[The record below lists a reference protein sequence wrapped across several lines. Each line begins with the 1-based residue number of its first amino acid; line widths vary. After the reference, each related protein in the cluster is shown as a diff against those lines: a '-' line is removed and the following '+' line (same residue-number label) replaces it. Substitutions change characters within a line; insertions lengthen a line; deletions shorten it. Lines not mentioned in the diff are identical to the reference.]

1 MSDQSKRRVTRI
13 DELARSVP
21 PPRDLWP
28 AISAA
33 IEADRVAATTT
44 TTTASAR
51 RQSRWLPAI
60 GMAAAVG
67 LVAIGVIIGQNIAP
81 KTQVTAGTQ
90 TTSTQG
96 NAELMPAA
104 LRDANYRKQR
114 DALLVEVNTQLKAMP
129 AAEREKVAASL
140 ATLRR
145 SIGEIE
151 AALGRDPANALLQEL
166 LVSSCQEEMR
176 ALTAVRDSGSQEI

>member
-1 MSDQSKRRVTRI
+1 MTGKSFGRRVNRI
-13 DELARSVP
+13 DELSQSVP
-21 PPRDLWP
+21 PARDLWP
-28 AISAA
+28 AIAQA
-33 IEADRVAATTT
+33 IEADRAA
-44 TTTASAR
+44 AAPRHADRSR
-51 RQSRWLPAI
+51 SRWLPVA
-60 GMAAAVG
+60 GMAAAVA
-67 LVAIGVIIGQNIAP
+67 LVTLGIFIGRIIAP
-81 KTQVTAGTQ
+81 ATNVTVA
-90 TTSTQG
+90 STPVIQG
-96 NAELMPAA
+96 SADLMPAA

-114 DALLVEVNTQLKAMP
+114 DALLVEVNNQLQSMP
-129 AAEREKVAASL
+129 VAEREKVAASL